1 MIQGR
6 NKFLTFS
13 YDDGVTQDKRL
24 VKIFNKYHLKAT
36 FNINSSLLGKPGYLR
51 REDMWVGHNKVEPGE
66 VEELY
71 RGHEI
76 AAHTLTHPHLPE
88 LPDEEV
94 IHQVED
100 DRLQLEKL
108 GGHPVVGLAYPGG
121 GPTHDERVVKLIREH
136 TGIRYARTTISN
148 YSFDVQEDLLQ
159 FQPTVYHREY
169 DKMMELGEKFIKQET
184 CEKPQIFYVW
194 GHSYEFDYYDTWS
207 QFEEFCKMMSG
218 REDICYVT
226 NQEALLGNVGF

>member
-13 YDDGVTQDKRL
+13 YDDGVTQDK
-24 VKIFNKYHLKAT
+24 
-36 FNINSSLLGKPGYLR
+36 
-51 REDMWVGHNKVEPGE
+51 
-66 VEELY
+66 
-71 RGHEI
+71 
-76 AAHTLTHPHLPE
+76 
-88 LPDEEV
+88 
-94 IHQVED
+94 
-100 DRLQLEKL
+100 RLQLEKL

-169 DKMMELGEKFIKQET
+169 DKMMELGEKFI
-184 CEKPQIFYVW
+184 
-194 GHSYEFDYYDTWS
+194 
-207 QFEEFCKMMSG
+207 
-218 REDICYVT
+218 